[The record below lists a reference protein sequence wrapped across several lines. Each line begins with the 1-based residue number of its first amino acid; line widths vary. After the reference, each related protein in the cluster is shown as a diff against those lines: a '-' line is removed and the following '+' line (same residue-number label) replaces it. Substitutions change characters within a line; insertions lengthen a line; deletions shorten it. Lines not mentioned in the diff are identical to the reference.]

1 MIAWR
6 ICRAP
11 FAALDGEGGRLFGG
25 RWNSEGAPVVYAAS
39 SLSLAALE
47 YLVHM
52 DPGRVPDDLMAMR
65 IEIPDGSGVDRV
77 GVEDLPVGWNGLS
90 EHVACIGAGD
100 AWVDAGR
107 TLVLC
112 VPSAVVPEEE
122 NVLVN
127 PGHRGAAGMQ
137 VMSVRP
143 FAFDSRLL
151 E

>member
-11 FAALDGEGGRLFGG
+11 FAPLDGEGARLFGG
-25 RWNSEGAPVVYAAS
+25 RWNSEGVPVVYAAS

-47 YLVHM
+47 YLVHV
-52 DPGRVPDDLMAMR
+52 DPGQVPRDLIAMGIEVPDGFGA
-65 IEIPDGSGVDRV
+65 DRV
-77 GVEDLPVGWNGLS
+77 VVDDLPVGWNALS
-90 EHVACIGAGD
+90 EHVACITAGD
-100 AWVDAGR
+100 AWTDAGSAP
-107 TLVLC
+107 VLC

-127 PGHRGAAGMQ
+127 LRHAGASAIR
-137 VMSVRP
+137 VLSVRP

>member
-6 ICRAP
+6 ICRAS
-11 FAALDGEGGRLFGG
+11 FAPLDGEGARLFGG
-25 RWNSEGAPVVYAAS
+25 RWNSGGVPVVYAAS

-47 YLVHM
+47 YLVHV
-52 DPGRVPDDLMAMR
+52 DPARVPDDLIAMR
-65 IEIPDGSGVDRV
+65 IEVPDGFGAERVVVD
-77 GVEDLPVGWNGLS
+77 DLPVGWNALS
-90 EHVACIGAGD
+90 DHVACITAGD
-100 AWVDAGR
+100 AWAEACR
-107 TLVLC
+107 ALVLC

-127 PGHRGAAGMQ
+127 PRHAGAAG
-137 VMSVRP
+137 VRVLSVRR